1 MDTVWVFGDQLNRR
15 IGALAE
21 AEPGSVRVLLVE
33 ATDALASK
41 RYHRQRL
48 HLVLT
53 AMRRFAAEL
62 AAEGFDVDHRRA
74 PTLLEGLAAHR
85 AEHRPGTV
93 RATEPLSWG
102 LERLL
107 ERAGVELVASN
118 QFLCH
123 RSEFAS
129 WASGRRRLVMED
141 FYRQQ
146 RQRLGYLMDGDRPV
160 GGRWNLDAENR
171 EPPPR
176 DGRDWPDPVVEDL
189 DDVDRAV
196 LADLPT
202 SAFGA
207 DPEGWWPTSR
217 AAALARLDHVVRE
230 VLPGFGPHEDAM
242 LTAGAPANGANAWRL
257 NHSMLS
263 SSLNIG
269 LLLPG
274 EVCDA
279 VEEAYRAGRIP
290 LASAEGFLRQ
300 IIGWREYVWGIY
312 WLWMPGYRELNELG
326 ATRDLPPAYAG
337 TAGTDMACV
346 AEALQGI
353 DERAWVHHIQ
363 RLMVL
368 ANFAMLSGVSPQQ
381 MSRWMADSF
390 IDGSEWVM
398 VPNLI
403 GMAMHADGG
412 RMATKPYAGGGAYIN
427 RMSDHCRGCRYD
439 PKARVGEDACPFTTL
454 YWDFLARHRERF
466 AGNRRMMR
474 TYANLD
480 RLADRGRIGARA
492 TEVLALL
499 DAGRL

>member
-1 MDTVWVFGDQLNRR
+1 MDTVWVFGDQLNRA
-15 IGALAE
+15 IGALAD
-21 AEPGSVRVLLVE
+21 ARPGEDRVLLVE
-33 ATDALASK
+33 VTDALATK
-41 RYHRQRL
+41 RHHRQRL

-53 AMRRFAAEL
+53 AMRRLAAEL
-62 AAEGFDVDHRRA
+62 EAAGFDVDHRRA
-74 PTLLEGLAAHR
+74 PSLLEGLAAHR
-85 AEHRPGTV
+85 NEHRPGSV

-102 LERLL
+102 LERLVRR
-107 ERAGVELVASN
+107 EGVDLVRSN

-123 RSEFAS
+123 RDEFAT
-129 WASGRRRLVMED
+129 WASGRTRLVMED
-141 FYRQQ
+141 FYREQ
-146 RQRLGYLMDGDRPV
+146 RQRHGYLMDGDRPV
-160 GGRWNLDAENR
+160 GGRWNFDAENR

-176 DGRDWPDPVVEDL
+176 DGRDWPAPVVEPL
-189 DDVDRAV
+189 DDLDRAV
-196 LADLPT
+196 LADLPQ

-217 AAALARLDHVVRE
+217 AAALARLDHVVAD

-242 LTAGAPANGANAWRL
+242 LTSGAERNGANAWRL

-279 VEEAYRAGRIP
+279 VEEAYRAGRVP
-290 LASAEGFLRQ
+290 LASAEGLLRQ
-300 IIGWREYVWGIY
+300 VIGWREYVWGIY
-312 WLWMPGYRELNELG
+312 WLWMPGYRDLNELG
-326 ATRDLPPAYAG
+326 ATRPLPPAYAG
-337 TAGTDMACV
+337 TAGTRMACV
-346 AEALQGI
+346 SEALAGVEQRG
-353 DERAWVHHIQ
+353 WVHHIQ

-368 ANFAMLSGVSPQQ
+368 ANLAMLSGVSPQA

-390 IDGSEWVM
+390 VDGSEWVM

-439 PKARVGEDACPFTTL
+439 PRSRVGDEACPFTTL
-454 YWDFLARHRERF
+454 YWDFLARHRDRF
-466 AGNRRMMR
+466 ASNPRMR
-474 TYANLD
+474 QAYATLD
-480 RLADRGRIGARA
+480 RLADRGAIPARA
-492 TEVLALL
+492 REVLALL
-499 DAGRL
+499 DEGRL